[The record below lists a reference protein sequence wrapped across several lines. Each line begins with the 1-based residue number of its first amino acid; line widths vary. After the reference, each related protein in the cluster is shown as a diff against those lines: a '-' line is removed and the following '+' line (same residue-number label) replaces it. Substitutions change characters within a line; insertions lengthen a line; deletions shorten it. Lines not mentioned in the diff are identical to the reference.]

1 MKNSKKVFERLG
13 KLFEQ
18 SLINYKDLS
27 SEFINICKSK
37 RDDFI
42 YRMKLTGKEETEIL
56 KKRIDKL
63 EKKIEIIE
71 KKKIRKAKKR

>member
-1 MKNSKKVFERLG
+1 MENSKKVFERLG

-18 SLINYKDLS
+18 SLVNYKDLS

-42 YRMKLTGKEETEIL
+42 YRMKITGKEETEIL
-56 KKRIDKL
+56 KKRIEKL
-63 EKKIEIIE
+63 EKKIEFIE

>member
-1 MKNSKKVFERLG
+1 MENSKKVFERLG

-18 SLINYKDLS
+18 SLVNYKDLS

-42 YRMKLTGKEETEIL
+42 YRMKITGKEETEIL
-56 KKRIDKL
+56 KKRVEKL
-63 EKKIEIIE
+63 EKKN
-71 KKKIRKAKKR
+71 

>member
-1 MKNSKKVFERLG
+1 MENSKKVFERLG

-18 SLINYKDLS
+18 SLVNYKDLS

-42 YRMKLTGKEETEIL
+42 YRMKITGKEETEIL
-56 KKRIDKL
+56 KKR
-63 EKKIEIIE
+63 
-71 KKKIRKAKKR
+71 KIRKKNWNYWKKKN